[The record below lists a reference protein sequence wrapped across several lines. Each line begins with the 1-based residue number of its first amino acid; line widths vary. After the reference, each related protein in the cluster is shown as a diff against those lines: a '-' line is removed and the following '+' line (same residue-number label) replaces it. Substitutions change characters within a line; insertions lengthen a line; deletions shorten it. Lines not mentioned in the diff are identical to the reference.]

1 MGDAIPFGAAAN
13 AGRDGSALNFPEN
26 QPIQAGPSTIF
37 VICALEISAMI
48 LSLPTCGV
56 ERARLGWPTSIIV
69 MVWPIGETS
78 GSFGMIVAIFGLRLS
93 DA

>member
-1 MGDAIPFGAAAN
+1 
-13 AGRDGSALNFPEN
+13 
-26 QPIQAGPSTIF
+26 
-37 VICALEISAMI
+37 LEISAMI